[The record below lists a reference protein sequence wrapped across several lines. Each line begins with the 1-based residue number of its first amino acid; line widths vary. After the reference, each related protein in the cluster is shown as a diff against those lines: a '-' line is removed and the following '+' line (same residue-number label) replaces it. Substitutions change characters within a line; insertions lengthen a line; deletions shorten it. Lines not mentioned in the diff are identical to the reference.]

1 MKIAI
6 AQVPSANGDLAL
18 ARRRIA
24 SCCERAAEAGAGLVV
39 FPSTVV
45 APAVPVPMPDREGM
59 LVDTAQLV
67 SSLAEGLACPAIVP
81 MPLASA
87 DDPVMEAVFLDG
99 ESVVPLR
106 LLGTLRQIASD
117 DPDGEEALSL
127 LQLEVGGLTL
137 GVAFTYEDLDEYVDY
152 DYHVDAVLF
161 LTTYG
166 FAIDDAA
173 SALGASLSESRFRAD
188 ADAMGAWVVGV
199 GGVGCCDAEVFPGSS
214 FAVAPWG
221 ELACQAPSFEE
232 ALVFADIQKG
242 AEGPLAATSPAQVF
256 DPAILA
262 WEAAAEGTR
271 ALCRSLGKTTARIVV
286 DGGMP
291 SMLACAVATDA
302 LGPTNV
308 LPTVLTW
315 GDGRDDASRE
325 LVRNLRLEA
334 DELDAAGPD
343 AAGDDELARDLAW
356 ARVAARARKDGS
368 AVLSAADKTALAL
381 GSAHARDLG
390 CVLPFGDLYRSDVL
404 ALSRLRNTVSPVV
417 PAAARA
423 SWPLEDIAS
432 LAGGSSA
439 EKRLEQLDFVIS
451 SFIEW
456 ETPLTDIV
464 AACENEELAC
474 AVVATVRSSV
484 SALPGRLLAPTLSSK
499 TLDEARGALG
509 LAWRDHVRPKEERV
523 DREAVAAEIAGAFGL
538 EADQAGGDAPEAP
551 QEALD
556 ILGMIGAQDVPGDH
570 GGQRHDGGKPG
581 DPGLFWGSPFSEN

>member
-127 LQLEVGGLTL
+127 PQLEVGGLTL

-199 GGVGCCDAEVFPGSS
+199 G
-214 FAVAPWG
+214 
-221 ELACQAPSFEE
+221 
-232 ALVFADIQKG
+232 
-242 AEGPLAATSPAQVF
+242 
-256 DPAILA
+256 
-262 WEAAAEGTR
+262 
-271 ALCRSLGKTTARIVV
+271 
-286 DGGMP
+286 DG
-291 SMLACAVATDA
+291 
-302 LGPTNV
+302 
-308 LPTVLTW
+308 
-315 GDGRDDASRE
+315 
-325 LVRNLRLEA
+325 
-334 DELDAAGPD
+334 
-343 AAGDDELARDLAW
+343 
-356 ARVAARARKDGS
+356 
-368 AVLSAADKTALAL
+368 
-381 GSAHARDLG
+381 
-390 CVLPFGDLYRSDVL
+390 
-404 ALSRLRNTVSPVV
+404 
-417 PAAARA
+417 
-423 SWPLEDIAS
+423 
-432 LAGGSSA
+432 
-439 EKRLEQLDFVIS
+439 
-451 SFIEW
+451 
-456 ETPLTDIV
+456 
-464 AACENEELAC
+464 
-474 AVVATVRSSV
+474 
-484 SALPGRLLAPTLSSK
+484 
-499 TLDEARGALG
+499 
-509 LAWRDHVRPKEERV
+509 
-523 DREAVAAEIAGAFGL
+523 
-538 EADQAGGDAPEAP
+538 
-551 QEALD
+551 
-556 ILGMIGAQDVPGDH
+556 
-570 GGQRHDGGKPG
+570 
-581 DPGLFWGSPFSEN
+581 